1 MENGSMGKKIM
12 LVEDDQDLAE
22 VVMLRLRE
30 AGFDV
35 VHCADG
41 ENALR
46 EVKVRPPDLLILDV
60 FLPSIDGYS
69 VLRAVKDFLH
79 KTKGIDDLPIIV
91 ITGRGALMK
100 DMFKL
105 EGVREFLQKPF
116 EATRLVEMVK
126 QHVN

>member
-1 MENGSMGKKIM
+1 MGKKVM

-46 EVKVRPPDLLILDV
+46 EVKVAPPDLLILDV
-60 FLPSIDGYS
+60 FLPAIDGYS
-69 VLRAVKDFLH
+69 ALRAVKDFLH
-79 KTKGIDDLPIIV
+79 KTKGIDDLPVIV

-126 QHVN
+126 QYIN